1 MVFVSLSVW
10 VSCCC
15 VGRVGGRF
23 KVVVFLHWIDIVT
36 ANNVQ
41 KYPYAF
47 FSSLSECRTY
57 AGFCFINPV
66 SGYSNGRTCTSLIST
81 PTVRHAHLFAK
92 LIIVPAPPLI
102 GAAQYRRNQELA
114 AQRVILYRMP
124 AFCKQNKCVTQQ
136 RLRLLWRF
144 PYASSCALYPTGN
157 NNHLPEF
164 DDFVVLCRYFLF

>member
-1 MVFVSLSVW
+1 MIFVSLSVW

-23 KVVVFLHWIDIVT
+23 KVVVFLHWIDSVT

-47 FSSLSECRTY
+47 LCRTY

-81 PTVRHAHLFAK
+81 PTVRHAHLFANC
-92 LIIVPAPPLI
+92 LLI

-114 AQRVILYRMP
+114 AQRVILDRMP
-124 AFCKQNKCVTQQ
+124 AFCKQNKRVTQQ
-136 RLRLLWRF
+136 RLRLPWRF
-144 PYASSCALYPTGN
+144 PYASSCAFYPTGN

-164 DDFVVLCRYFLF
+164 DDFVVLSGDLCRYFLF